1 MSLDWWYCLCWLTL
15 NCTVRNWWLYWKPKQ
30 WKKKGFLFLQI
41 EEDACELKVGLRN
54 PLQGQQPVLLQ
65 STSPVSGWITQSEY
79 LRRQSTSYFLSM
91 CAILLWNDF
100 CTSVTYKNNH
110 TLDIFILF
118 FFFVTTIVSFLF
130 CYIPACLTTYRPSG
144 LNINDRTCQIRL
156 NIHNTFNAAAL
167 ILLCLLFLIE
177 FRRGTE
183 EAKAVMKC
191 EHLCRQVLHVCA
203 ALKVSGSYFHCAI
216 SGWS

>member
-1 MSLDWWYCLCWLTL
+1 M
-15 NCTVRNWWLYWKPKQ
+15 
-30 WKKKGFLFLQI
+30 KKKRFSFLASRRGCLWTQSRTQKSI
-41 EEDACELKVGLRN
+41 TRSTACAASVHLTGV
-54 PLQGQQPVLLQ
+54 
-65 STSPVSGWITQSEY
+65 TQSEY

-110 TLDIFILF
+110 TLDIFILFLF

>member
-1 MSLDWWYCLCWLTL
+1 MLAYAQLYCKEL
-15 NCTVRNWWLYWKPKQ
+15 WLYWKPKQ